1 MINRLAIL
9 FVSTAMLVA
18 CSEQDNQSALA
29 AQPSSEQSANQ
40 QPSFEGVG
48 GELVSQ
54 SAEKPKQVASGD
66 YKTIEW
72 TDLIPKD
79 DLDALLNPPDYLMD
93 IVDGSA
99 EDVIDSQ
106 LKSKSSEKTGDR
118 YQQAL
123 SSKEIKP
130 EFNNQKI
137 RIPGFIVPLEFDE
150 YQTVTTFF
158 IVPFFGACLHSP
170 PPPPNQIIFSDYE
183 QGFKLETLY
192 DPFWF
197 EGTVITAVTE
207 NGIAT
212 SAYAMNVDTI
222 KPYEE

>member
-1 MINRLAIL
+1 
-9 FVSTAMLVA
+9 MLVA
-18 CSEQDNQSALA
+18 CSEQDQATQINQSALA
-29 AQPSSEQSANQ
+29 AQSSFE
-40 QPSFEGVG
+40 QPSFEDVG
-48 GELVSQ
+48 DELVSETVEN
-54 SAEKPKQVASGD
+54 AKQKTTSGD

-106 LKSKSSEKTGDR
+106 LKSKSAEKAGDR